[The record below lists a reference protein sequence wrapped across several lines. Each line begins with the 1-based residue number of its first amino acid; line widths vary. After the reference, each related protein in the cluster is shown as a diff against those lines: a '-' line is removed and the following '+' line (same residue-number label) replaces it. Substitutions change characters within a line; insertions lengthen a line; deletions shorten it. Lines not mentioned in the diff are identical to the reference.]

1 MYYFVKTPWYL
12 KKIYANLLW
21 DIPNRENVMYLTF
34 DDGPNTTATP
44 FVLEQLKKYNAKGTF
59 FCIGKNVKE
68 NPELYRRVLDEGH
81 NVGNHTYNHLNGWK
95 VPDKDYF
102 NDVLEATKYI
112 DSKLFRP
119 PYGRITMF
127 QAKHLRQSAHGF
139 KVVMWDVVSGDF
151 DTMITPDECANNV
164 LKRAK
169 PGSII
174 VFHDSE
180 KAFPNLKKALPA
192 TLEHFSGMGCRFE
205 AIKI

>member
-12 KKIYANLLW
+12 KKIYGNLLW
-21 DIPNRENVMYLTF
+21 DMPNRENVMYLTF
-34 DDGPNTTATP
+34 DDGPNATATP
-44 FVLEQLKKYNAKGTF
+44 FVLEQLKKYDARGTF

-102 NDVLEATKYI
+102 EDVLEAKKYI
-112 DSKLFRP
+112 DSALFRP

-127 QAKHLRQSAHGF
+127 QAKYLRQSAHGF

-164 LKRAK
+164 LRRAK
-169 PGSII
+169 PGSIV

-192 TLEHFSGMGCRFE
+192 TLEHFANKGYRFE
-205 AIKI
+205 AIKN